1 MDTLKP
7 SQAQSTLFQ
16 SDSTKYGRVRA
27 DSITHLVFQRLL
39 STVAISTITLHDATT
54 SPVMSLA
61 VDQTSSEVSIKF
73 PIQDTMEYIQD
84 PEDSRQR
91 RNSPVSSDS
100 MPANKELPLLLLKIQ
115 AREGLRLSFELT
127 GHILDSVQPWPGAQ
141 TGTEEPNLDLDK
153 CQAQDC
159 DQDHAIGKE
168 QHTTGPNDRDLIRQ
182 NLQSI
187 ATLENR
193 GNAIL
198 TPSDNEVTSTNAG
211 PCVTTTPNE
220 ISTKRYAPTIYFAE
234 TQTEQ
239 SMHDLCSEIAF
250 QQQLLESPGSISIV
264 QSASLSENNP
274 PSKVHSWEWIYESED
289 RSERRSQSHKA
300 VFGFMARN
308 HSTGAL
314 EILSMFSLWIQHG
327 PDSTVNN
334 GVRSSST
341 PQNNSAWNAR
351 HWRRISTPEKNSN
364 ASRLPSFW
372 SRLPAFPPSHSSLPS
387 LQQEAPSRADKEKA
401 PSRADKEKAPPR
413 VDKEKALDESFV
425 PIRISSQMPLA
436 NGTEDGPLFRATVV
450 ECEQHIRNMKN
461 ASKRILKAAYTVLE
475 TRKAWLAAEEA
486 FAKELELM
494 RPAES
499 LVDQYWRPVSE
510 HLAEQS
516 EMLSQHMRDLLIEP
530 FTRFYGVD
538 IKAAELHRK
547 AFEEESKE
555 YYSFLSRYMGMKQD
569 NTQKKRDADAKHE
582 KRKRNFELKRL
593 EYWNFLIDMRAGGSK
608 GDELCLHL
616 TNYTEKH
623 CQNVTDM
630 GVIAGELQ
638 SSLSA
643 IVTANKQRQERN
655 IGLQGANGTS
665 TTSLPLYKPFGR
677 NSAGLVLAPTAPS
690 TASNASLDSPRT
702 PYFERDS
709 FDLQL
714 EPEVVVH
721 SSMYSAPHN
730 SNGSTQSI
738 TGIRDLE
745 HQDIDAGL
753 ALGRRKEGFL
763 FATSRPSTHG
773 GTVLEKPNINWHKY
787 WCVLSEGQLHEYSH
801 WKKGVTQPH
810 IDPINLRI
818 ATVRSCR
825 DQDRRFCFEVIT
837 PKFRRVYQ
845 AMNADEM
852 NSWISVI
859 SNAIQGLLNGT
870 SSCRNLNLEYMS
882 SGYKVSG
889 SPDGKGLM
897 AGLSGMTRPSVEQV
911 LNATSLP
918 TSLQDRVLPGQAF
931 GRKRGGNAVDG
942 LNELGQIIQ
951 PIAAQANLSGDDQ
964 KDSNQL
970 GVKLLCLMREQH
982 SANTVCA
989 DCGAKNPDWCVI
1001 NLGILVCIECSG
1013 IHRSLGTHI
1022 SKVRSL
1028 NLDTTSYTKDLFEFI
1043 RSVGNNVS
1051 NEIWEA
1057 NLAHSKD
1064 QQQELGSQEQTT
1076 KVIFR
1081 KPVVNDPR
1089 EYKIAFIRKKY
1100 AERAFMNQQQYP
1112 GTGDKVSRATDAL
1125 FRAVAANDIPAAITA
1140 FVAGANVNAVQRAD
1154 NECDSGPFVEQDSS
1168 PVPTAQ
1174 QKNTEDTLNSGDN
1187 PNTMN
1192 SPTPEESVLQPSA
1205 LDDSTTS
1212 ETSSQLSRST
1222 ESYAVSMTD
1231 RNEEVT
1237 STDQRPV
1244 GTLEIRPR
1252 PLGGRPISSV
1262 MVLQTTP
1269 LLIALRHGVP
1279 FTLEEGFEVYPLA
1292 EFLMQNGAASNMSME
1307 VKLLNAEP
1315 ATALMEPSG
1324 PTHMRKV
1331 SRVKPEEFP
1340 EGMIERDAPL
1350 QTSSSIGSRLSA
1362 GTSSTGPA
1370 AVSPGRASL
1379 RSSESND
1386 AEVDKTANRRSV
1398 GQIVELRGEDG
1409 VSAMEYLRSKG
1420 IARGDLA
1427 PITVTSPPVVATS
1440 NINASAP
1447 IGNPYWKEGAKLR
1460 PSSLKDMNIASMS
1473 TPSMSS
1479 VLTNGLTLTPRLRSS
1494 RSITTASDSTTGSS
1508 TANNGD
1514 GSTANQRD
1522 HRILPPNPLTSYPP
1536 PARYNNQDIA
1546 TLFQKRRGSDS
1557 GTGSGFFSSMKA
1569 SSFSVKDKEKAAAKA
1584 HARRSGDFS
1593 MFRPPSMMSSLS
1605 QHSEMSTNTGI
1616 SHYTESSPAAETGSS
1631 FFPEGYQLSSD
1642 ATEANNGSMSIADMT
1657 LHPDSNGD
1665 ISNGG
1670 TPSRTQKVKASLT
1683 KSIRLSARYIRGS
1696 VIKDDSKAKSKGDT
1710 QSGIS
1715 MSAPRLDSDDEDMGG
1730 DGEELTMAELLA
1742 LQDQNPNQKGQQRHN
1757 ILLHPS
1763 TATNRISSKSFFSSM
1778 SFSSTPN
1785 LSQKQQQP
1793 SSGIH
1798 S

>member
-16 SDSTKYGRVRA
+16 SDSTK
-27 DSITHLVFQRLL
+27 F
-39 STVAISTITLHDATT
+39 AISTITLHDATT

-250 QQQLLESPGSISIV
+250 QQQ
-264 QSASLSENNP
+264 
-274 PSKVHSWEWIYESED
+274 
-289 RSERRSQSHKA
+289 
-300 VFGFMARN
+300 FMARN

-643 IVTANKQRQERN
+643 IATANKQRQERN

-1785 LSQKQQQP
+1785 LSQQQQQP